1 MAFEAFI
8 FRTTSHAYRLRLS
21 QCVAAGACILVGV
34 AAAGQRVNAKA
45 PPPPKL
51 EELTDVKFVEEIPE
65 EKEPEKPKE
74 PEPPAPAPVLVP
86 ETVKVSSEPP
96 PPPPPVPTEVPKD
109 KLEEADPSKD
119 KGIAGGSHSG
129 DPGGAAGGTGTGTGA
144 ATPPPPPPPP
154 ATTPPPPPPP
164 PPPPKAT
171 LVSETDT
178 PAKLTGYVKPPYPE
192 AARAAGI
199 TGAVTVRITVDE
211 NGDVT
216 DVKIVKGDPNFD
228 AVVLET
234 VKKWKFTPA
243 KHEDGT
249 PFKTSVVRKIPFT
262 IKTQ

>member
-1 MAFEAFI
+1 MAFEAFVEK
-8 FRTTSHAYRLRLS
+8 TVNAAYRLRLS
-21 QCVAAGACILVGV
+21 QCVAAGACILVGI

-51 EELTDVKFVEEIPE
+51 EDLTDVKFVEEIPE

-74 PEPPAPAPVLVP
+74 PEPPAAAPVLVP
-86 ETVKVSSEPP
+86 ESVKVSSEPP
-96 PPPPPVPTEVPKD
+96 PPPPPVPTEIPKD
-109 KLEEADPSKD
+109 KLDEADPSKD

-129 DPGGAAGGTGTGTGA
+129 DPGGAAGGTGTATA
-144 ATPPPPPPPP
+144 AIATTPPPPPPPP
-154 ATTPPPPPPP
+154 TATTPPPP

-171 LVSETDT
+171 LVSETDV
-178 PAKLTGYVKPPYPE
+178 PPKLTGYVKPPYPE
-192 AARAAGI
+192 AARAAGT
-199 TGAVTVRITVDE
+199 TGAVTVRITIDE

-216 DVKIVKGDPNFD
+216 DVKIVKSDPTFD

-249 PFKTSVVRKIPFT
+249 AFKTTIVRKIPFT